1 MSALLELQKVSRSF
15 GGLHVNRDVSFSL
28 GKGDRVALIG
38 PNRAAPVGLTYDR
51 GRDWNPISVAMMGL
65 PVVALTLRSQAR

>member
-1 MSALLELQKVSRSF
+1 MTSLLELRNVSKSF

-38 PNRAAPVGLTYDR
+38 PR
-51 GRDWNPISVAMMGL
+51 
-65 PVVALTLRSQAR
+65 